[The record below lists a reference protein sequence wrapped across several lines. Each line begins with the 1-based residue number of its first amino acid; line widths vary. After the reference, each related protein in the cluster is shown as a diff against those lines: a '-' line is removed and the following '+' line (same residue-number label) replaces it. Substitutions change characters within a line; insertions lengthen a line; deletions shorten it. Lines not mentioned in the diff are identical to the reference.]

1 MRAPQ
6 DQLFDRTIE
15 FFPARGGH
23 VGLGRLGGQDFLLSP
38 PYAGQT
44 GVLPLES
51 RYTPTPRSTFEEDAS
66 ARYFAINPKIESAF
80 SCLSC

>member
-38 PYAGQT
+38 PYAGQNWR
-44 GVLPLES
+44 V
-51 RYTPTPRSTFEEDAS
+51 A
-66 ARYFAINPKIESAF
+66 ARVPVHPNAEVDLRRGCIGPVFRHQP
-80 SCLSC
+80 